1 MSSTFKELDIFSMDN
16 FGTYNYGQTKLET
29 NVQTMHFNIFEIK
42 KSWETRRT
50 FSTFEEWKFLFIISK
65 KLPFVPS
72 KQLSDELYNL
82 YHQTKLSFEQI
93 W

>member
-1 MSSTFKELDIFSMDN
+1 MCVCACDCTFVSTYVRMSSTFKELDIFSMDN

-50 FSTFEEWKFLFIISK
+50 FSTFEE
-65 KLPFVPS
+65 
-72 KQLSDELYNL
+72 
-82 YHQTKLSFEQI
+82 
-93 W
+93 